1 MDYRKRLARFHQLL
15 HPANT
20 DHINEHRRPARQELT
35 ELSLG
40 TATEANMKSSRFIG
54 IPDEYRPATY
64 RVLLNL
70 SPASVS
76 VDHYLAFV
84 EEISKRVAAE
94 VPPSVDEKPSKT
106 DKLLR
111 EIQRDVERT
120 LTPLAWFGA
129 PLSTGD
135 EDQDEDPLW
144 KRIALLDGVDTEKS
158 TNLSAT
164 TRSTEGV
171 AADSGTQSDRASS
184 TRLKTRRAALLRPL
198 FIYATLNPGLSYVQ
212 GMNSLLA
219 VFYWI
224 FSSDPEATPIEA
236 EAAAFFALGAI
247 LSQLRDL
254 YVPSLDGTPVT
265 SSSSSI
271 SLRGS
276 APTGLGA
283 TLARFTSLLTWLDP
297 TVAMALEHKNVD
309 PTLYVFRWLTTWF
322 ANEFQLPDLVRIW
335 DRVIALYP
343 AEDEIQ
349 PVEALSP
356 VLGHLID
363 LSLAMV
369 LFERPTVVSP
379 YAHFQKVVMVL
390 QDPQI
395 GGEDV
400 EKLLATA
407 WEIRQRRIGKASNR
421 IAISPVSE
429 PSSPTSSPTTTTN
442 WRSAANKWASAA
454 SAAASTASASPAANS
469 IRQRFFSA
477 PSAPAM
483 PSPRRPSLT
492 NHASEYDLD
501 DGASVADSETSLS
514 SIPPPLFASKG
525 QHVGAGTSHLR
536 PTPAPGAIHEEILT
550 VDGRVLPPPPDRID
564 QNPSLAQL
572 IEDELPRS
580 IRDPYGNDEEDDYG
594 VDDSTEGPT
603 LAERAANSWGT
614 WRNRFAASDAAASL
628 SKQAT
633 NLSIAAQ
640 VRAAN
645 LRQSTVN
652 LGSSDSYAA
661 LSKTTTNLSAQAAL
675 LKEQITT
682 STTTDRLSKLKE
694 TVSGASGR
702 FMASTGSERGPR
714 RPGSPMETPFTP
726 PRFSSDERGSF
737 AAPPSPTSSEMGR
750 GASAGGS
757 GGPKPLLLSG
767 AARRAAGGNN
777 DSVTLPS
784 PPAGSRRSSII
795 FGRSPSTSPVLN
807 RSPRTGSLEIQSDG
821 PMLGLARSNSR
832 NTSALHGRTASYNP
846 PLSTS
851 IGPSSEVTHDDQ
863 PISSLRI
870 SGVARRPS
878 FPEGQLSS
886 TSTVSS
892 KRAENGRGW
901 TLTDA
906 PVNLALAMSNQSSQ
920 DRLAP
925 PLGSRHDDASSDVG
939 SDESFHSVQTSSNVA
954 TPLESPELSM
964 RGPSEDVRNMF
975 AASDVAASAAPPR
988 RSSLADTSASPPP
1001 RGSSLTSNRSNEPLQ
1016 TAGLSSSITE
1026 EPFQPPSSTSQT
1038 RSPEPDLDTPL
1049 SPTNDL
1055 EPSASRSKIVRRPVI
1070 SKRRASARMSGMSN
1084 PTSELSTEDRKV
1096 VSAFLAGETDAVGD
1110 LSRNRSRSSV
1120 ASRKSRTKRESAAS
1134 GWSEGDIL
1142 DAYREDRD

>member
-1 MDYRKRLARFHQLL
+1 MDHRKRLARFHQLL

-20 DHINEHRRPARQELT
+20 DNNHERTRSARYELT

-40 TATEANMKSSRFIG
+40 G

-64 RVLLNL
+64 RILLNL
-70 SPASVS
+70 SPPSRLREQ
-76 VDHYLAFV
+76 YLAFV
-84 EEISKRVAAE
+84 EEISKRVASEA
-94 VPPSVDEKPSKT
+94 PPSVEQKPSKT

-129 PLSTGD
+129 PLPTGD

-144 KRIALLDGVDTEKS
+144 KRIALLDRVDGEKS
-158 TNLSAT
+158 RSLSET
-164 TRSTEGV
+164 TTSAEEGV
-171 AADSGTQSDRASS
+171 VADSGDKLGQAPS
-184 TRLKTRRAALLRPL
+184 TWPTTRRAALLRPL
-198 FIYATLNPGLSYVQ
+198 FVYATLNPGLSYVQ

-224 FSSDPEATPIEA
+224 FSSDPESKPTDA
-236 EAAAFFALGAI
+236 EAVAFFALGAI

-254 YVPSLDGTPVT
+254 YVPSLDGTPVA
-265 SSSSSI
+265 SSSSSF

-283 TLARFTSLLTWLDP
+283 ILARFTSLLAWLDP
-297 TVAMALEHKNVD
+297 TVAMALEHKNID
-309 PTLYVFRWLTTWF
+309 PALYVFRWLTTWF

-343 AEDEIQ
+343 ADDEVQ

-356 VLGHLID
+356 LLGHLID

-369 LFERPTVVSP
+369 FFERPTVVSP
-379 YAHFQKVVMVL
+379 YAQFQKIVMVL

-407 WEIRQRRIGKASNR
+407 WQIRQRRTGRASNR
-421 IAISPVSE
+421 NAVSPIYETST
-429 PSSPTSSPTTTTN
+429 STSSPTTTN
-442 WRSAANKWASAA
+442 WRLAANKWASAA

-477 PSAPAM
+477 SSAPATTSLSV
-483 PSPRRPSLT
+483 PSSRGQSLT
-492 NHASEYDLD
+492 THPSDFDLD
-501 DGASVADSETSLS
+501 DGASGAESETSLG
-514 SIPPPLFASKG
+514 SIPPLLFASKG
-525 QHVGAGTSHLR
+525 QHLGVAASPLR
-536 PTPAPGAIHEEILT
+536 PNAAPGGIHEEFLT

-564 QNPSLAQL
+564 HKTSLAQL

-580 IRDPYGNDEEDDYG
+580 TRDPYGNKDEDDYG
-594 VDDSTEGPT
+594 DDDSAEGPT

-614 WRNRFAASDAAASL
+614 WKSRFAASDAAASL

-640 VRAAN
+640 VQAAN
-645 LRQSTVN
+645 LRQSTAN

-675 LKEQITT
+675 LKEQIAT

-726 PRFSSDERGSF
+726 PQFPSDERGSF
-737 AAPPSPTSSEMGR
+737 AAPASPTSSDMGR
-750 GASAGGS
+750 GTSGGGS

-767 AARRAAGGNN
+767 AARRAAGGSA
-777 DSVTLPS
+777 DLVASPS

-807 RSPRTGSLEIQSDG
+807 RSPRMASGEMQSDG

-832 NTSALHGRTASYNP
+832 NTSALHGRSASHAP
-846 PLSTS
+846 ILSS
-851 IGPSSEVTHDDQ
+851 SNGPSSGSTHDDQ
-863 PISSLRI
+863 AVSSLRI
-870 SGVARRPS
+870 SGGARRPS
-878 FPEGQLSS
+878 LPEGQLSAS
-886 TSTVSS
+886 SNVSS

-901 TLTDA
+901 ALTDA
-906 PVNLALAMSNQSSQ
+906 PVNSALPMSNQSSQ

-925 PLGSRHDDASSDVG
+925 PSNSRHNDASSDAG
-939 SDESFHSVQTSSNVA
+939 SDESFHSVRTLSNVA
-954 TPLESPELSM
+954 TALMSPELST

-975 AASDVAASAAPPR
+975 AASDVAASTAPPR
-988 RSSLADTSASPPP
+988 RSSLADIPASPPP
-1001 RGSSLTSNRSNEPLQ
+1001 RGSSLTSSRSNDALPKG
-1016 TAGLSSSITE
+1016 ASSSITE
-1026 EPFQPPSSTSQT
+1026 EPFQPPSFPPQTQSQ
-1038 RSPEPDLDTPL
+1038 EPDLDTPL

-1084 PTSELSTEDRKV
+1084 PTSELSSEDRRV

-1110 LSRNRSRSSV
+1110 LSRNGSRSSGI
-1120 ASRKSRTKRESAAS
+1120 SRMSRAKRESAAS
-1134 GWSEGDIL
+1134 GWTEGDIL
-1142 DAYREDRD
+1142 DAYGEDRD

>member
-20 DHINEHRRPARQELT
+20 DNIDEHKRSARQELT

-40 TATEANMKSSRFIG
+40 S

-64 RVLLNL
+64 RILLNL

-76 VDHYLAFV
+76 ADHYLAFV
-84 EEISKRVAAE
+84 EEISKRVASE

-135 EDQDEDPLW
+135 EDQDEDSLW
-144 KRIALLDGVDTEKS
+144 KRIALLDAVDTEKS
-158 TNLSAT
+158 KNLSAT
-164 TRSTEGV
+164 TRSTEVV
-171 AADSGTQSDRASS
+171 AADSKTKSDQASS

-224 FSSDPEATPIEA
+224 FSSDPETTPIEA

-247 LSQLRDL
+247 FSQLRDL

-309 PTLYVFRWLTTWF
+309 PSLYVFRWLTTWF
-322 ANEFQLPDLVRIW
+322 ANDFQLPDLVRIW

-343 AEDEIQ
+343 AEDEVQ

-379 YAHFQKVVMVL
+379 YADFQKVIMVL

-407 WEIRQRRIGKASNR
+407 WEIRQRRIGKVSNR
-421 IAISPVSE
+421 VALSPVSE
-429 PSSPTSSPTTTTN
+429 PTSSTSSPTTTTN

-483 PSPRRPSLT
+483 PSPRRPNL

-501 DGASVADSETSLS
+501 DGASVADSEASLS

-525 QHVGAGTSHLR
+525 QHVRVATSHLR
-536 PTPAPGAIHEEILT
+536 PTPAPVAIHEEVLT

-580 IRDPYGNDEEDDYG
+580 IRDPYDSDEEDDYS
-594 VDDSTEGPT
+594 VDDSTDGPT

-614 WRNRFAASDAAASL
+614 WKNRFAASDTAASL

-640 VRAAN
+640 VQAAN

-682 STTTDRLSKLKE
+682 TDRLSKLKE
-694 TVSGASGR
+694 TVTGASGR
-702 FMASTGSERGPR
+702 FMASTGSERSPR

-726 PRFSSDERGSF
+726 PRFPSDERGSF
-737 AAPPSPTSSEMGR
+737 AAPASPTSSEMGR
-750 GASAGGS
+750 GVSGGGS

-767 AARRAAGGNN
+767 AARRAAG
-777 DSVTLPS
+777 DSATSPS
-784 PPAGSRRSSII
+784 PPAGSRRNSII

-807 RSPRTGSLEIQSDG
+807 RSPRMGSSDIQSDG
-821 PMLGLARSNSR
+821 PMLGLAQSNSR
-832 NTSALHGRTASYNP
+832 NTSALHGRTASYKP

-851 IGPSSEVTHDDQ
+851 IAPSSEVTHDDQ

-906 PVNLALAMSNQSSQ
+906 PVNPALSISSQSSQ

-925 PLGSRHDDASSDVG
+925 PPGSRRDDASSDAG
-939 SDESFHSVQTSSNVA
+939 SDESFHSVQTPSNVA
-954 TPLESPELSM
+954 TPLESPELST

-975 AASDVAASAAPPR
+975 AASDVAAIAAPPR
-988 RSSLADTSASPPP
+988 RSSLADRSASPPP
-1001 RGSSLTSNRSNEPLQ
+1001 RGSSLMSSRSNEPLQ
-1016 TAGLSSSITE
+1016 TTGLSSIITE
-1026 EPFQPPSSTSQT
+1026 EPFQPPSSPSQP

-1055 EPSASRSKIVRRPVI
+1055 EASASRSKIVRRPVI
-1070 SKRRASARMSGMSN
+1070 SKRRASARMSAMSN
-1084 PTSELSTEDRKV
+1084 PTSELSTEDRKA
-1096 VSAFLAGETDAVGD
+1096 VSAFLAGETDAIGD
-1110 LSRNRSRSSV
+1110 LSRNRSRSS
-1120 ASRKSRTKRESAAS
+1120 ATSRKSRAKRESAAS